1 MTLSELQLAARNLLR
16 NRRRSASTLLALA
29 IGLVAILLF
38 AGFKTNIKY
47 SMLTA
52 YVRMGGHLQ
61 IQHRDFFAFG
71 SGNPTAYAISD
82 YRSLIDRI
90 SADPE
95 LASMIA
101 VITPMLKIGG
111 IAGNY
116 DAGVS
121 RTVVGTGYVARD
133 INRMRVWNEY
143 AVPIVFPHFA
153 LEGTASDAAIVG
165 IGVARVLQ
173 LCRALAIAGCSD
185 QTGSAAAA
193 QTAPAPTRGDVPS
206 DIAAL
211 TQLESGAAGA
221 PRQSAGEAKIELLAS
236 SGRGAPNVAALHVVA
251 AEDQGFKELDE
262 ISVILHLDAAQRLVF
277 GRGAAKVTAVIVQLH
292 HTADQP
298 AAVAR
303 IEELLRGRGWAE
315 PLAVRTVEELNPF
328 YVQSL
333 ELFDLIFGFIFIL
346 IGGIVLFTVS
356 NTMNTAVVERTVEI
370 GTLRAIGLRRSGIL
384 RLFVAEGA
392 LLGGAGAVLGVVL
405 ALVIAA
411 IVNRSGLTWLPPGSS
426 QWLPLQLRVYGEW
439 STIAGSSVALLAVSV
454 LSAWWPAWRGAK
466 LDVVAALRHV

>member
-1 MTLSELQLAARNLLR
+1 MISSDLLIAARNLSR
-16 NRRRSASTLLALA
+16 NRRRSASTLVALA
-29 IGLVAILLF
+29 IGLIAILLF
-38 AGFKTNIKY
+38 GGFKTNIKY

-52 YVRMGGHLQ
+52 YVRAGGHLQ

-71 SGNPTAYAISD
+71 SGNPIAYAITD
-82 YRSLIDRI
+82 YPELIKLMD
-90 SADPE
+90 SDPE
-95 LASMIA
+95 LKAMIA
-101 VITPMLKIGG
+101 VATPSLRIGG

-121 RTVVGTGYVARD
+121 RTVVGTGYVAGD
-133 INRMRVWNEY
+133 INKLRAWNEFSVGFS
-143 AVPIVFPHFA
+143 APHFA
-153 LEGTASDAAIVG
+153 LENTSADSAIVG

-173 LCRALAIAGCSD
+173 LCGALSVNGCVHHARENEAGSV
-185 QTGSAAAA
+185 TG
-193 QTAPAPTRGDVPS
+193 TALPS

-211 TQLESGAAGA
+211 THEQDGTA
-221 PRQSAGEAKIELLAS
+221 PARKEGTADAKIELLAS

-251 AEDQGFKELDE
+251 AEDQGFKELDD
-262 ISVILHLDAAQRLVF
+262 ISLILHLDAAQRLVF
-277 GRGAAKVTAVIVQLH
+277 GRSLPKVTAIIVQLH
-292 HTADQP
+292 HTADQA

-303 IEELLRGRGWAE
+303 IDKLIRAHRWAE
-315 PLAVRTVEELNPF
+315 PLAVRTVEELTPYF
-328 YVQSL
+328 VQSL

>member
-1 MTLSELQLAARNLLR
+1 MTWSELQLAARNLLR

-52 YVRMGGHLQ
+52 YVRAGGHLQ

-71 SGNPTAYAISD
+71 SGNPTAYAIAD
-82 YRSLIDRI
+82 YRPLIDQI
-90 SADPE
+90 TADPE

-101 VITPMLKIGG
+101 VVTPMLKIGG

-133 INRMRVWNEY
+133 VNRMRVWNEY
-143 AVPIVFPHFA
+143 EVPIVFPHFA
-153 LEGTASDAAIVG
+153 LEGAPADAAIVG
-165 IGVARVLQ
+165 NGVARVLQ
-173 LCRALAIAGCSD
+173 LCDALAVTGCSQD
-185 QTGSAAAA
+185 ARSAVPAEAAP
-193 QTAPAPTRGDVPS
+193 PAGAKDLPR

-211 TQLESGAAGA
+211 TQDQPSAATARKTGS
-221 PRQSAGEAKIELLAS
+221 RSAKIELLAS
-236 SGRGAPNVAALHVVA
+236 TGRGAPNVAALRVVG
-251 AEDQGFKELDE
+251 AEDQGFKELDD

-277 GRGAAKVTAVIVQLH
+277 GRGEPKVTAIIVQLR
-292 HTADQP
+292 HTADQA
-298 AAVAR
+298 AAVGR
-303 IEELLRGRGWAE
+303 IERLLSAHSTTE
-315 PLAVRTVEELNPF
+315 PLVVRTVEELNPF

-333 ELFDLIFGFIFIL
+333 QLFDLIFGFIFIL

-370 GTLRAIGLRRSGIL
+370 GTLRAIGLRRGGIL
-384 RLFVAEGA
+384 RLFVLEGI
-392 LLGGAGAVLGVVL
+392 LLGVAGAALGAVLS
-405 ALVIAA
+405 LVIAA

-439 STIAGSSVALLAVSV
+439 GTLAGSSVVLLLVSV
-454 LSAWWPAWRGAK
+454 LSAWWPAWRAAR
-466 LDVVAALRHV
+466 LNVVDALRHA